1 MEATRTVMSGKLWLV
16 LLDSFLVATANPL
29 AYLLRF
35 GFVIPQESIGVFET
49 TVWGSWPS
57 SSSCSRCFGC
67 MG

>member
-1 MEATRTVMSGKLWLV
+1 MEATRAVLSGNLWLV
-16 LLDSFLVATANPL
+16 LLDSFLVAAAYLL

-57 SSSCSRCFGC
+57 SSSCSRWLGSI
-67 MG
+67 G